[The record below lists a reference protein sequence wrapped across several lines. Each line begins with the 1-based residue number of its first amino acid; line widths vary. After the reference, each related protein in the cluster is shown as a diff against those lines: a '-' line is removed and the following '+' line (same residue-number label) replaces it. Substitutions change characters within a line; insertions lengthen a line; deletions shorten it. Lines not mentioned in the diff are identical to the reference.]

1 MNMVIRFVIVALLG
15 VLGLSHVVEA
25 GTIRLRA
32 SAVAAPGE
40 TITLADVAVL
50 RGDAATALADVVLIE
65 AAEASPGSGGVEL
78 EMGAI
83 RDILRTHGISL
94 GRMALSGQRCL
105 VRIRSTGALVQ
116 RVPEA
121 QPVRPETIDPEAPAT
136 VRKRVGELLMRMFDV
151 EAEDIRV
158 RYDTRDQDLLAQTEW
173 GRRIVVRPMTT
184 EGGSR
189 ILVDVRVMAG
199 DRTVASG
206 TVRADVEIRRHVVV
220 LEAGVERDALLT
232 SRTVNEVD
240 MWMEPGGGALVS
252 DASEAIG
259 KRARKR
265 LHPGSMLRASDLEE
279 PLAVLRGEIV
289 EVLAINGGIGLQT
302 KARAMRDARVGERI
316 ECRMDRSRHTFMA
329 RVDGPGRVIVVLDD
343 DAGRG
348 MERANDRRRDG

>member
-1 MNMVIRFVIVALLG
+1 MNMMRRSLIVMLLG
-15 VLGLSHVVEA
+15 VLGLCHAVQA

-32 SAVAAPGE
+32 SAVAAPGQA
-40 TITLADVAVL
+40 ITLADVAVL

-65 AAEASPGSGGVEL
+65 AAEASPGSGGIEL

-83 RDILRTHGISL
+83 RDILRTQGVSL

-105 VRIRSTGALVQ
+105 VRIRSAGSLVQ
-116 RVPEA
+116 RVPEVE
-121 QPVRPETIDPEAPAT
+121 PVKPETIDPDAPAT

-151 EAEDIRV
+151 EAQDIRM
-158 RYDTRDQDLLAQTEW
+158 RYDARDQDLLAQTEW

-206 TVRADVEIRRHVVV
+206 TVRADVEIRRQVVV
-220 LEAGVERDALLT
+220 LEAGVERDAVLT
-232 SRTVNEVD
+232 SGAVNQVS

-252 DASEAIG
+252 DASDAIG

-289 EVLAINGGIGLQT
+289 EVLAVNGGIGLQT
-302 KARAMRDARVGERI
+302 KARALRDARVGERI
-316 ECRMDRSRHTFMA
+316 ECRIDRSRYTFMA

-348 MERANDRRRDG
+348 MKRAGVRRSDG